1 MYTSHLYWDSQ
12 ACLAHTPPYFS
23 ASSRLKNL
31 TAPRRMKPLATFSFP
46 LAPSHSRPLSLALPT
61 TLPFSGTFLF
71 LSLFLSPEGYVD
83 GAGPSV
89 RESEG
94 LSESLRTGLGPRS
107 GSLRVCLKVC
117 GLGWALG
124 PRAARSLPRARARR
138 ALAAPRAARA
148 FQPQPPSAAAI
159 GRGRSGGGG
168 AWGVAR
174 SIDRLPASLWM
185 WTGPVPPIRLTID
198 GFGWRTQIRLLLDGL
213 ILSTPSR
220 GAYVASQAERQHV
233 QHKLPHFHAL
243 SVGAIISHSAAL
255 RA

>member
-94 LSESLRTGLGPRS
+94 LSD
-107 GSLRVCLKVC
+107 V
-117 GLGWALG
+117 
-124 PRAARSLPRARARR
+124 
-138 ALAAPRAARA
+138 
-148 FQPQPPSAAAI
+148 
-159 GRGRSGGGG
+159 
-168 AWGVAR
+168 
-174 SIDRLPASLWM
+174 
-185 WTGPVPPIRLTID
+185 
-198 GFGWRTQIRLLLDGL
+198 
-213 ILSTPSR
+213 
-220 GAYVASQAERQHV
+220 
-233 QHKLPHFHAL
+233 
-243 SVGAIISHSAAL
+243 
-255 RA
+255 